1 MSRHWELLLGRVAS
15 APPAWLCPWMPL
27 ASKNRVRLWDADFR
41 LVATLGPDIDSVD
54 KMVEF
59 VESLP
64 PGTAFALA
72 GYSQY
77 VERADYGER
86 DQ

>member
-1 MSRHWELLLGRVAS
+1 MSRHWELLLGPVAS

-41 LVATLGPDIDSVD
+41 LVATLGPDIDNALQAGVD

-64 PGTAFALA
+64 PRTAFVLA
-72 GYSQY
+72 GYGQY
-77 VERADYGER
+77 VGPW
-86 DQ
+86 Q